1 MLGKKVSAG
10 QYSRYWMDQDIF
22 DDGEFGPEDK
32 GTDLARIVRLAAV
45 RRATGN
51 FVSILAGKNVPVA
64 FSSGKQSYTDGKTV
78 VISADDN
85 PEKFDCTV
93 GLALHEGSHILLSDT
108 RFLDAINLIL
118 QQLSRRQL
126 PRLQQLVPD
135 LRGLTP
141 PARPGAMWV
150 DHAMDIVLCPELRH
164 MLHEPQ
170 DGGGYSSG
178 GWERYNALPYWGM
191 SLKMLE
197 DIHRIANILEDRR
210 IDRWVYRT
218 AVGYRPYYQAL
229 YDHYFWTPEVAKN
242 LKFNPEW
249 RELTI
254 DNYCNR
260 LLMMI
265 HPDADPNALPGL
277 AAIVRLI
284 DLPNI
289 DRIAPEHDAVA
300 WVGTFPGPRVAVPA
314 WWEVA
319 SYDNLPVAWKL
330 ANEVYCH
337 ILKYAQMAQKQ
348 KSLTQPGQ
356 PEEQKQEQDKTA
368 EEQLLEA
375 LGQNAKIGDLPN
387 LDGGPMSPAEMEATE
402 PEKDKK
408 GKDGKYNAKKGEKA
422 VKTAK
427 DMQDGKEKKKKLN
440 KPDEAAVNAL
450 EQADAKMVDLEGDGV
465 PFGKCMVTRKMTDDL
480 IKQPWFIFGRP
491 GWADEAQKSIAAGK
505 RMGAILFQRLQVRND
520 PLVTKQTRL
529 PQGGLDRRLLAQLG
543 MNIEAVFQ
551 KSRTD
556 QHKPA
561 MLHLTLDASGSMYG
575 RKWSK
580 VRTVA
585 VALAYVGS
593 KMRNVDTVV
602 SIRGGNELP
611 IVSVV
616 YDSRKDRFNRFTHF
630 MSVIGPAGATPE
642 GLCFKATME
651 MILECADTHDVY
663 FINFSDGEPAFG
675 YNASTKFGVKA
686 KRRNRYSSSAPDQ
699 YFTYGGDV
707 AMKHTR
713 TMVQQM
719 RDRGVKVL
727 SYFISEYND
736 RQGAMR
742 MFRGMYG
749 EDAAF
754 VNVENAAEVIRT
766 LNQRLLSRG

>member
-1 MLGKKVSAG
+1 MAGKKIDAT

-22 DDGEFGPEDK
+22 DYDDEREDK

-64 FSSGKQSYTDGKTV
+64 FSSGKQSYTDGSTV

-108 RFLDAINLIL
+108 RFLTAINVMLG
-118 QQLSRRQL
+118 QLSRRQL
-126 PRLQQLVPD
+126 PQVQQKIVDPRNPTSD
-135 LRGLTP
+135 TYKDRYGSV
-141 PARPGAMWV
+141 RYVDGAMN
-150 DHAMDIVLCPELRH
+150 IVLCPELRS
-164 MLHEPQ
+164 MVVEPDERGSLH
-170 DGGGYSSG
+170 
-178 GWERYNALPYWGM
+178 WETYIKLPFWTM
-191 SLKMLE
+191 SIKMLE

-210 IDRWVYRT
+210 IDKWVYRT

-229 YDHYFWTPEVAKN
+229 YDHYFWTAEVGKN

-254 DNYCNR
+254 DNYINR
-260 LLMMI
+260 LLMAI

-277 AAIVRLI
+277 AAILRLM

-289 DRIAPEHDAVA
+289 DRIAPENDPVA
-300 WVGTFPGPRVAVPA
+300 WVGQFPGPRVAVPA
-314 WWEVA
+314 WWIDA
-319 SYDNLPVAWKL
+319 TYDNLPVAWKV
-330 ANEVYCH
+330 ANEIYAH
-337 ILKYAQMAQKQ
+337 IVKYATAGHQ

-356 PEEQKQEQDKTA
+356 PEDTRDAQDKTA
-368 EEQLLEA
+368 EEQIMDAAGKSE
-375 LGQNAKIGDLPN
+375 KMSDLPN
-387 LDGGPMSPAEMEATE
+387 LDGAPMSSAEMEPTA

-408 GKDGKYNAKKGEKA
+408 GKDGKYNAKKGAKA
-422 VKTAK
+422 IKQAK
-427 DMQDGKEKKKKLN
+427 DAQDGKEKKKKLT
-440 KPDEAAVNAL
+440 KPDEAAVTAL

-465 PFGKCMVTRKMTDDL
+465 PFGKCMVTRKMTDEL

-491 GWADEAQKSIAAGK
+491 GWPEEAAKSIAAGK

-551 KSRTD
+551 KSRVD

-611 IVSVV
+611 IVSIV
-616 YDSRKDRFNRFTHF
+616 YDSRKDLFSRFTHF
-630 MSVIGPAGATPE
+630 MANIGPAGATPE

-675 YNASTKFGVKA
+675 YSANTKFGVKA
-686 KRRNRYSSSAPDQ
+686 KRRSRFSSQPDA
-699 YFTYGGDV
+699 YYTYGGDV
-707 AMKHTR
+707 AAKHTR

-727 SYFISEYND
+727 SYFISEYGTRD
-736 RQGAMR
+736 ASMR
-742 MFRGMYG
+742 LFKKMYG

-754 VNVENAAEVIRT
+754 VNVENASEVIRT